1 MYNKNILSEQFMS
14 NNLYE
19 QAIADARKI
28 REVAEEN
35 AKKAV
40 LEAVTPKI
48 KNFIEQQ
55 ILEKDEK
62 EVSEEEEKEK
72 LQSEKEEKDKDDE
85 VELDETAVNALLDLI
100 GEDNVPQRS
109 REVMSMALNEAMNRL
124 SSYERSKLF
133 NMTQKINESVD
144 KMESRSLYNNRK
156 ENTIM
161 SGNEKYYEIDLGL
174 LREALDE
181 NMNNETLYE
190 QEEDDM
196 EMPDLDDPVMDD
208 EAAEGMEAGGGAADM
223 VSKDDIEAQIEEL
236 IADLGLEIGGG
247 DDLDLEEPAEDM
259 DMDMD
264 MEEEEGE
271 EPEPLEEVF
280 EVDPRMLRNELKRIR
295 SRVNEAK
302 GHGLAH
308 QPGGI
313 PKDYEAHFGGQG
325 QANSKG
331 GDFGGGKPGKDVLAE
346 IKHALRNQRRQN
358 GALQNKLTKYRSAVQ
373 TLREQLEE
381 LNLFNAKLLYVNKL
395 LQNKTISE
403 SQKRSIVQALDEAKD
418 LREAKV
424 LYKSLTES
432 FGSSRASRSTKT
444 LNESK
449 IIGGSSRAT
458 RSGGS
463 VQASGE
469 LDRWAK
475 LAGLK

>member
-1 MYNKNILSEQFMS
+1 MS

-19 QAIADARKI
+19 QAIADAKKI

-48 KNFIEQQ
+48 KQFIESQ
-55 ILEKDEK
+55 IFEEKEDEEKEEGHCVSEKD
-62 EVSEEEEKEK
+62 EEKEK
-72 LQSEKEEKDKDDE
+72 NEGRHASEDE
-85 VELDETAVNALLDLI
+85 TVELDETAVNALLDLI
-100 GEDNVPQRS
+100 GEDNVPTRS
-109 REVMSMALNEAMNRL
+109 KQVMSMALKEAMSRL
-124 SSYERSKLF
+124 SNQERNKLF

-144 KMESRSLYNNRK
+144 KMENESLYNKRK

-174 LREALDE
+174 LREALDDE
-181 NMNNETLYE
+181 DKKETYMAE
-190 QEEDDM
+190 ADEDM
-196 EMPDLDDPVMDD
+196 EMPDLDDPILDEPAEEDD
-208 EAAEGMEAGGGAADM
+208 EDVAAAGAAGDM
-223 VSKDDIEAQIEEL
+223 VSKDDLEREIEEL
-236 IADLGLEIGGG
+236 IADLGLDIGGAAG
-247 DDLDLEEPAEDM
+247 DDQMDLDLEDM
-259 DMDMD
+259 GAADD
-264 MEEEEGE
+264 EEADSE
-271 EPEPLEEVF
+271 EPEALEEVF
-280 EVDPRMLRNELKRIR
+280 EVDPRMLRNELKNIR

-302 GHGLAH
+302 GQALAH
-308 QPGGI
+308 QSGAT
-313 PKDYEAHFGGQG
+313 KDYEHHFGGKG
-325 QANSKG
+325 SANSKG

-346 IKHALRNQRRQN
+346 MKHALHNQRRQN
-358 GALQNKLTKYRSAVQ
+358 TSLQNKLTKYRSAVQ

>member
-1 MYNKNILSEQFMS
+1 MS

-48 KNFIEQQ
+48 KSFIEQQ

-62 EVSEEEEKEK
+62 EADKEEEEK
-72 LQSEKEEKDKDDE
+72 DKGKKNDDQE
-85 VELDETAVNALLDLI
+85 VDLDETAVNALLDLI

-109 REVMSMALNEAMNRL
+109 KAVMSMALSEAMNRL
-124 SSYERSKLF
+124 DRHERSKLI

-144 KMESRSLYNNRK
+144 KMENRSLYNKRK

-174 LREALDE
+174 LREALE
-181 NMNNETLYE
+181 
-190 QEEDDM
+190 EEDKEKQESFMFEAEEDEM
-196 EMPDLDDPVMDD
+196 EMPDLDDPIMG
-208 EAAEGMEAGGGAADM
+208 AEGEEPAEDMEAGAAGDM
-223 VSKDDIEAQIEEL
+223 ISKDDIEAQIEEL

-247 DDLDLEEPAEDM
+247 ADLGMEEPAEDM
-259 DMDMD
+259 EMD

-280 EVDPRMLRNELKRIR
+280 EVDPRMLRNELRRIR

-302 GHGLAH
+302 GQALAH
-308 QPGGI
+308 QSGGI
-313 PKDYEAHFGGQG
+313 AKDYEAHFGGKG
-325 QANSKG
+325 SANSKG
-331 GDFGGGKPGKDVLAE
+331 GDFGGGKPGKDVLSE
-346 IKHALRNQRRQN
+346 MRRALRNQRRQN
-358 GALQNKLTKYRSAVQ
+358 GALENKLTKYRSAVQ